1 MDKQLTA
8 MQMNIAKIDS
18 FINYVTNSEGDSQ
31 MKEDFLIIFNS
42 IKNNAIECLAKEKEQ
57 MANTFHAGFFVT
69 QWDKSKEDKFEQYYS
84 KTYKNYE

>member
-57 MANTFHAGFFVT
+57 MIDTFKEAQARHAMEI
-69 QWDKSKEDKFEQYYS
+69 DMRAEQYYS
-84 KTYKNYE
+84 QTYKND